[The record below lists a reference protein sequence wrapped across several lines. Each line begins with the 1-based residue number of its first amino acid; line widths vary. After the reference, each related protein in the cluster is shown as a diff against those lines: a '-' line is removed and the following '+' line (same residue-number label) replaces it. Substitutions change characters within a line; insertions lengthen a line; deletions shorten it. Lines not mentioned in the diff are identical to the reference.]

1 MILKTSSESGLC
13 FVDTKDLDGESNL
26 KEKMVNAEFLHFSEK
41 ELSEISG
48 VIKCDMPNEYLD
60 SWEGNVFSNNL
71 KVNANSIIKN
81 LLLKG
86 SILKNTDYI
95 IGLIVYCGFN
105 TKIMKNAKNPRIKMS
120 YVMKTM
126 NFILKTVF
134 LFQISCCALFSI
146 AYLIFTDRKEDALA
160 TYIISSHEITVRI
173 FVIKF
178 FTFLVAYSH
187 LIPISLYVAMEIV
200 KIFQTWFIYYDN
212 IIYDTNYNK
221 PTYARTSELIEELGQ
236 VEFLFSD
243 KTGTLT
249 MNKMEFKSC
258 FIGGVL
264 FGDFEGDELNNI
276 VNNKEINSNKTF
288 NKNKIDKNINE
299 NKSSEDNNENENNA
313 VSNQAGVV
321 IDNDLDLKNIKAEN
335 NLNNY
340 RKNSN
345 NFIIENDNSV
355 ENLDYQKFI
364 EKENVNFAGD
374 KRIANILFNEV
385 NENET
390 NNAFGI
396 SDVREGDSVYYNQY
410 AAANQNYNF
419 GFRKN
424 NNENPEKAQELYE
437 KFDVLPDAN
446 LNIFEFKKKIIN
458 FFRVCTLCHS
468 AINEKDKQGKY
479 QFASSSPDEIAFL
492 QGAKKNGFAFS
503 KRTTNSIEIL
513 NSYTK
518 EIEKWEILLE
528 IPFDSDRQCMTMI
541 LKKKDDEMNTVHIM
555 IKGADSKLIKMLQI
569 DEINLHSMNSN
580 II

>member
-1 MILKTSSESGLC
+1 
-13 FVDTKDLDGESNL
+13 VDTKDLDGETNL
-26 KEKMVNAEFLHFSEK
+26 KEKMVNAEFLRFTEK

-60 SWEGNVFSNNL
+60 SWEGNIFSDNL
-71 KVNANSIIKN
+71 KISASAIIKH

-86 SILKNTDYI
+86 SILKNTEYV

-134 LFQISCCALFSI
+134 LFQITCCTLFSI
-146 AYLIFTDRKEDALA
+146 AYLIFTDEKEDSLA
-160 TYIISSHEITVRI
+160 SYIISSHEITIRT

-178 FTFLVAYSH
+178 FTFIVAYSH

-212 IIYDTNYNK
+212 IIYDYEFQK

-249 MNKMEFKSC
+249 VNKMEFKSC

-264 FGDFEGDELNNI
+264 FGDFEDSGDDLNNI
-276 VNNKEINSNKTF
+276 VNNQDARSNINNRNRIHKS
-288 NKNKIDKNINE
+288 DKNNVIN
-299 NKSSEDNNENENNA
+299 NDSCDENE
-313 VSNQAGVV
+313 
-321 IDNDLDLKNIKAEN
+321 
-335 NLNNY
+335 
-340 RKNSN
+340 
-345 NFIIENDNSV
+345 IE
-355 ENLDYQKFI
+355 LDYEKYI
-364 EKENVNFAGD
+364 AKENMHFAGD
-374 KRIANILFNEV
+374 KRLASILLSEI
-385 NENET
+385 NENEI
-390 NNAFGI
+390 NNAFGVSEI
-396 SDVREGDSVYYNQY
+396 SDNNNINNYG
-410 AAANQNYNF
+410 AANPNYNF
-419 GFRKN
+419 GFNKN
-424 NNENPEKAQELYE
+424 NNENSENAQRLYE
-437 KFDVLPDAN
+437 KYDVMPDVN
-446 LNIFEFKKKIIN
+446 LTTWEFKKKIIN

-468 AINEKDKQGKY
+468 AINEKDKNGKY

-492 QGAKKNGFAFS
+492 QGSKKNGFAFS
-503 KRTTNSIEIL
+503 KRTANIIEIL

-528 IPFDSDRQCMTMI
+528 IPFESDRQCMTMM
-541 LKKKDDEMNTVHIM
+541 LKKKDDEMNAVHVM
-555 IKGADSKLIKMLQI
+555 VKGADSKLIQMMQI
-569 DEINLHSMNSN
+569 DEVNINSMNSN
-580 II
+580 FKF